1 MAQRLPQPRDC
12 KGEVADTMKQ
22 LVATLL
28 LIATVALLVVGVT
41 VLRPA
46 DRLST
51 SFGARFLAGVNYPW
65 KSYQDFGNG
74 AWGHSGVSTPGV
86 QEEIDTD
93 FANMAATGTQVVK
106 WRMFNDTRYSPE
118 FAPDGTVTGF
128 DDEFMKDVD
137 AAIDIAAKHHI
148 YLVLSLVDSGM
159 WTASCQRDGVQ
170 MGGHADVMSD
180 PAKRESLIQ
189 NAIVPV
195 VRHVARTGRVL
206 GYEVIAEPEWGITE
220 LHTEDDG
227 RITVPLA
234 DVQSFVKEATAA
246 IHRNGG
252 ARVTVESNRPT
263 NMQYWKGLGLDYY
276 SFSWYDWM
284 EPYDP
289 LDVDASS
296 YGLDRPVVLGEFP
309 IENSQYY
316 DYQTTLNIALGRG
329 YAGAFAWSY
338 DSQDKY
344 GSVRNVHDGY
354 AAWLADHWQEADLSR
369 GSATPPSGQLA
380 LIPPPFAY
388 QNVQVKRDANGITA
402 DVGLSVREGGS
413 FHVQAYLYP
422 VSGQP
427 ADPVADRSLS
437 LQSGAQGIL
446 HLTMPDIPSGQV
458 YKLSLAIFD
467 DKWTIRKWFDSM
479 AVFTQQNGQ
488 LVEPNL
494 SDLDKENPCVKA
506 TP

>member
-1 MAQRLPQPRDC
+1 MTIAQAQVCNR
-12 KGEVADTMKQ
+12 EVSDTMRQ
-22 LVATLL
+22 LVATG
-28 LIATVALLVVGVT
+28 LLVAAVATILVAVT
-41 VLRPA
+41 IPRTTA
-46 DRLST
+46 RLST
-51 SFGARFLAGVNYPW
+51 PFGTPFLAGINYPW
-65 KSYQDFGNG
+65 KSYQDFGTG
-74 AWGHSGVSTPGV
+74 AWGHSGVSTTGV
-86 QEEIDTD
+86 YDEIDTD
-93 FANMAATGTQVVK
+93 FANIAATGSQVVK
-106 WRMFNDTRYSPE
+106 WRVFNDARYSPE
-118 FAPDGTVTGF
+118 FGPDGSVTGL
-128 DDEFMKDVD
+128 DEEFFKDVD
-137 AAIDIAAKHHI
+137 AAIGIAAKYHL

-189 NAIVPV
+189 NAIVPL
-195 VRHVARTGRVL
+195 VRHVARSGRVVS
-206 GYEVIAEPEWGITE
+206 YEVIAEPEWGVDE

-234 DVQSFVKEATAA
+234 DVQAFVKEAAAA

-252 ARVTVESNRPT
+252 IRVTVESNRPT

-289 LDVDASS
+289 LDVDAST

-316 DYQTTLNIALGRG
+316 DYQTILGIALGRG

-344 GSVRNVHDGY
+344 GSLRNVHDGY
-354 AAWLADHWQEADLSR
+354 ATWLADHWQQVDLSR
-369 GSATPPSGQLA
+369 GMAVPPSGPLV
-380 LIPPPFAY
+380 LIPPPFSY
-388 QNVQVKRDANGITA
+388 QNVQVKRDSNGITA

-422 VSGQP
+422 ITGRP
-427 ADPVADRSLS
+427 AGPVADRSLS
-437 LQSGAQGIL
+437 LQSGAQGTL
-446 HLTMPDIPSGQV
+446 HLTMPDVPSGQV

-467 DKWTIRKWFDSM
+467 EQWTIRKWFDSM
-479 AVFTQQNGQ
+479 AVFVEQNGQ
-488 LVEPNL
+488 LAQPNL